1 MAEIHNFLNYFL
13 TLSSTDTLPK
23 KNWRENCDNNKAWW
37 IPPLYFYSN
46 FAGEEIYHIYELKNR
61 GPSTIQEAEV
71 YILWPSFDDEKKH
84 LLYLLGV
91 QSEPQDKVTCKSI
104 ANINPLYVKV
114 KNIDANT

>member
-1 MAEIHNFLNYFL
+1 MITTKLGESHHYIL
-13 TLSSTDTLPK
+13 
-23 KNWRENCDNNKAWW
+23 
-37 IPPLYFYSN
+37 IPIFS
-46 FAGEEIYHIYELKNR
+46 GEEIYHIYELKNR

-114 KNIDANT
+114 KSIKILMKIHAVGLILVI